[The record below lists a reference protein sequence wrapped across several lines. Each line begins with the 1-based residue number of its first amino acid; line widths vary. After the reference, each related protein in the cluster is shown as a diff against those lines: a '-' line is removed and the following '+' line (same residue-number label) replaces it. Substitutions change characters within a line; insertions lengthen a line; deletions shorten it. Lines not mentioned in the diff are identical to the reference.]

1 MISSDTPGFVD
12 TGQLDWPA
20 LREKARQV
28 RLDILDATTRAGSG
42 HPSSSWSAVEIVL
55 ALFFGG
61 VMRYR
66 PDEPEW
72 PERDRFIMSKGH
84 AAPLL
89 YAALAH
95 AGYFDRS
102 ELNRLR
108 EVDSPVQGHPIQGL
122 MPGVEATTGSL
133 GQGLS
138 VGLGHVLGG
147 RLNGLDYRV
156 YVLLGDGECEAGQ
169 VWEAA
174 MAAAHYKA
182 GNLIAI
188 LDYNKYQETGPISRE
203 MALEPLVDKWRSFGW
218 HVTEADGH
226 DFANLLAR
234 LREAQQVDDRP
245 SIIIAHTIK
254 GKGVSFVEADF
265 TYHGR
270 SLTPAQAEQAREE
283 INAPIAVAVMNGD
296 RTGGQQS

>member
-1 MISSDTPGFVD
+1 MIQSVPIL
-12 TGQLDWPA
+12 LDLPA
-20 LREKARQV
+20 LRDKAREI

-61 VMRYR
+61 VLRYR
-66 PDEPEW
+66 PAEPDW

-89 YAALAH
+89 YATLAH

-102 ELNRLR
+102 ELSRLR

-147 RLNGLDYRV
+147 RLNGLAYRV

-174 MAAAHYKA
+174 MAAAHFKA

-203 MALEPLVDKWRSFGW
+203 MALEPLVEKWRSFGW
-218 HVTEADGH
+218 HVLEADGH
-226 DFANLLAR
+226 DFESLLTR
-234 LREAQQVDDRP
+234 LREAQAVENQP
-245 SIIIAHTIK
+245 AIIIAHTVK
-254 GKGVSFVEADF
+254 GKGVSFVENDF
-265 TYHGR
+265 TFHGR
-270 SLTPAQAEQAREE
+270 ALTPQQAALAREE
-283 INAPIAVAVMNGD
+283 INHV
-296 RTGGQQS
+296 TG